1 MKTAND
7 LGYGSVKAIV
17 DGKEVKF
24 PSVFAIE
31 REQDI
36 PSPVE
41 FENKAQ
47 KDAYMA
53 DFINRMDVTISSSA
67 IKTQGRFMI
76 GDNAVKRNLALTHF
90 DINDFAG
97 KAESDYSLIFTLS
110 MIAGRAVEEAYEKG
124 EDLSEPIKVTTRMA
138 AALPVKEG
146 SNIETKNM
154 YRERYIGSTH
164 QVTFHNFKDPI
175 TVSIKFEK
183 VFVATEGETAQFYI
197 STGENK
203 DLTELIKEDFDR
215 NYPEMASAV
224 SAKDLIS
231 AKNVVSIDIGAG
243 TVDIVVIINGKALV
257 VASFSLSEGYD
268 NALEEALE
276 VLRDKKYN
284 FNSVAELKEF
294 LASKPSPLN
303 RARYDAVQKIV
314 FAQIEPFCDRIVAEV
329 SRSLR
334 KAGANIEVVFVH
346 GGGSIPMKDQ
356 SQLRTK
362 LNAKLKDFNGGQV
375 VPVLWIDPKY
385 AQNLNCEGLNYI
397 VEHAK

>member
-17 DGKEVKF
+17 DGKEIKF

-41 FENKAQ
+41 FESKAQ

-76 GDNAVKRNLALTHF
+76 GDNAVKRNLPLTHF

-124 EDLSEPIKVTTRMA
+124 EDLSDPIKVTTRMA

-154 YRERYIGSTH
+154 YRERYTGSTH
-164 QVTFHNFKDPI
+164 QVTFHNFKNPI
-175 TVSIKFEK
+175 TVSIKFDK

-215 NYPEMASAV
+215 NYPDMASMV

-243 TVDIVVIINGKALV
+243 TVDIVVIVNGKALV

-294 LASKPSPLN
+294 LAAKPSPLN

-334 KAGANIEVVFVH
+334 KAGANIEVVYVH
-346 GGGSIPMKDQ
+346 GGGSIPMKGQ
-356 SQLRTK
+356 SQLRAK

-375 VPVLWIDPKY
+375 VPVIWIDPKY
-385 AQNLNCEGLNYI
+385 AQDLNCDGLNYI

>member
-17 DGKEVKF
+17 DGKEIKF

-41 FENKAQ
+41 FESKAQ

-53 DFINRMDVTISSSA
+53 DFINHMDVTISSSA
-67 IKTQGRFMI
+67 IKTRGRFMI
-76 GDNAVKRNLALTHF
+76 GDNAVKRNLPLTHF

-124 EDLSEPIKVTTRMA
+124 EDLSDPIKVTTRMA
-138 AALPVKEG
+138 AALPVKEC

-154 YRERYIGSTH
+154 YRESYTGSTH

-175 TVSIKFEK
+175 TVSIKFDK

-203 DLTELIKEDFDR
+203 DLTKLIKDDFDR
-215 NYPEMASAV
+215 NYPDMTSMV

-294 LASKPSPLN
+294 LAAKPSPLN

-334 KAGANIEVVFVH
+334 KAGANIEVVYVH
-346 GGGSIPMKDQ
+346 GGGSIPMKGQ
-356 SQLRTK
+356 SQLRAK

-375 VPVLWIDPKY
+375 VPVIWIDPKY
-385 AQNLNCEGLNYI
+385 AQDLNCDGLNYI

>member
-36 PSPVE
+36 PSPIE
-41 FENKAQ
+41 FENKTQ

-90 DINDFAG
+90 DLNDFAG

-110 MIAGRAVEEAYEKG
+110 MIAGRAVEEAYEKDK
-124 EDLSEPIKVTTRMA
+124 DLSEPIKVTTRMA

-154 YRERYIGSTH
+154 YRERYTGSTH

-175 TVSIKFEK
+175 TVSIKFDK

-197 STGENK
+197 STGENE
-203 DLTELIKEDFDR
+203 DLTKLIKDDFDR
-215 NYPEMASAV
+215 NYPDMASMV

-268 NALEEALE
+268 NALEEALA

-356 SQLRTK
+356 SQLRAK

-375 VPVLWIDPKY
+375 VPVIWIAAKY
-385 AQNLNCEGLNYI
+385 AQELNCDGLNYI

>member
-17 DGKEVKF
+17 DGKKIKF
-24 PSVFAIE
+24 PSVFSVE

-41 FENKAQ
+41 FENKTQ
-47 KDAYMA
+47 QDAYME
-53 DFINRMDVTISSSA
+53 DFINRMDVTVSSSS

-76 GDNAVKRNLALTHF
+76 GDNAVGRNLPLTHF

-97 KAESDYSLIFTLS
+97 KAESDYSLILTLS
-110 MIAGRAVEEAYEKG
+110 MIAGRAVEEAYKKG

-138 AALPVKEG
+138 VALPVKEG

-154 YRERYIGSTH
+154 YRERYTGNNH
-164 QVTFHNFKDPI
+164 QVTFHNFKNPI
-175 TVSIKFEK
+175 TVTITFDK

-197 STGENK
+197 STGENE
-203 DLTELIKEDFDR
+203 DLTKAIKDDFDR
-215 NYPEMASAV
+215 NYPDMASLV

-231 AKNVVSIDIGAG
+231 AKNVVSIDVGAG
-243 TVDIVVIINGKALV
+243 TVDIVVIVNGKALV

-284 FNSVAELKEF
+284 FNSVAELKDF
-294 LASKPSPLN
+294 LATKPSPLN
-303 RARYDAVQKIV
+303 RARYEAVQKVV
-314 FAQIEPFCDRIVAEV
+314 FAQIEPFCERIVDEV

-334 KAGANIEVVFVH
+334 KAGANIEVVYVH

-362 LNAKLKDFNGGQV
+362 LDAKLKDFNGGQA
-375 VPVLWIDPKY
+375 VPVIWIDKKF
-385 AQNLNCEGLNYI
+385 AQVLNRDGLNYI

>member
-17 DGKEVKF
+17 DGKRVKF

-76 GDNAVKRNLALTHF
+76 GDNAVKRNLPLTHF

-154 YRERYIGSTH
+154 YRERYTGSTH

-175 TVSIKFEK
+175 TVSIKFDK

-197 STGENK
+197 STGENE
-203 DLTELIKEDFDR
+203 DLTKLIKDDFDR
-215 NYPEMASAV
+215 NYPDMASMV

-243 TVDIVVIINGKALV
+243 TVDIVVIVNGKALV

-294 LASKPSPLN
+294 LAAKPSPLN

-375 VPVLWIDPKY
+375 VPVIWIDPKY
-385 AQNLNCEGLNYI
+385 AQELNCDGLNYI

>member
-36 PSPVE
+36 PSPIE
-41 FENKAQ
+41 FENKTQ
-47 KDAYMA
+47 EDAYMA

-90 DINDFAG
+90 DLNDFAG

-110 MIAGRAVEEAYEKG
+110 MIAGRAVEAAYEKG

-154 YRERYIGSTH
+154 YRERYTGSTH

-175 TVSIKFEK
+175 TVSIKFDK

-197 STGENK
+197 STGENE
-203 DLTELIKEDFDR
+203 DLTKLIKDDFDR
-215 NYPEMASAV
+215 NYPDMASMV

-268 NALEEALE
+268 NALEEALA

-346 GGGSIPMKDQ
+346 GGGAIPMKDQ
-356 SQLRTK
+356 SQLRAK

-375 VPVLWIDPKY
+375 VPVIWIAAKY
-385 AQNLNCEGLNYI
+385 AQELNCDGLNYI

>member
-17 DGKEVKF
+17 DGKEIKF

-41 FENKAQ
+41 FESKAQ

-53 DFINRMDVTISSSA
+53 DFINHMDVTISSSA

-76 GDNAVKRNLALTHF
+76 GDNAVKRNLPLTHF

-124 EDLSEPIKVTTRMA
+124 EDLSDPIKVTTRMA

-154 YRERYIGSTH
+154 YRERYTGSTH
-164 QVTFHNFKDPI
+164 QVTFHNFKNPI
-175 TVSIKFEK
+175 TVSIKFDK

-215 NYPEMASAV
+215 NYPDMASMV

-243 TVDIVVIINGKALV
+243 TVDIVVIVNGKALV

-294 LASKPSPLN
+294 LAAKPSPLN
-303 RARYDAVQKIV
+303 RARYDAVQKVV

-334 KAGANIEVVFVH
+334 KAGANIEVVYVH
-346 GGGSIPMKDQ
+346 GGGSIPMKGQ
-356 SQLRTK
+356 SQLRAK

>member
-17 DGKEVKF
+17 DGKKIKF
-24 PSVFAIE
+24 PSVFSVE

-41 FENKAQ
+41 FENKTQ
-47 KDAYMA
+47 QDAYME
-53 DFINRMDVTISSSA
+53 DFINRMDVTVSSSS

-76 GDNAVKRNLALTHF
+76 GDNAVSRNLPLTHF

-97 KAESDYSLIFTLS
+97 KAESDYSLILTLS
-110 MIAGRAVEEAYEKG
+110 MIAGRAVEEAYKKG

-138 AALPVKEG
+138 VALPVKEG

-154 YRERYIGSTH
+154 YRERYTGNNH
-164 QVTFHNFKDPI
+164 QVTFHNFKNPI
-175 TVSIKFEK
+175 TVTITFDK

-197 STGENK
+197 STGENE
-203 DLTELIKEDFDR
+203 DLTKAIKDDFDR
-215 NYPEMASAV
+215 NYPDMASLV

-231 AKNVVSIDIGAG
+231 AKNVVSIDVGAG
-243 TVDIVVIINGKALV
+243 TVDIVVIVNGKALV

-284 FNSVAELKEF
+284 FNSVAELKDF
-294 LASKPSPLN
+294 LATKPSPLN
-303 RARYDAVQKIV
+303 RARYEAVQKVV
-314 FAQIEPFCDRIVAEV
+314 FAQIEPFCDRIVDEV

-334 KAGANIEVVFVH
+334 KAGANIEVVYVH

-362 LNAKLKDFNGGQV
+362 LDAKLKDFNGGQA
-375 VPVLWIDPKY
+375 VPVIWIDKKF
-385 AQNLNCEGLNYI
+385 AQVLNRDGLNYI